1 MRILLYRAVV
11 LDVTARRISLSNL
24 GVDEQRIVK
33 KCREI
38 ACESILTMEAQWCP
52 NKISG
57 WNAVWLLFQACL
69 VPLMALAV
77 EPVESEEYQ
86 EWKTRVRTGISLC
99 EEIGSWS
106 LDGRKIKSVL
116 EQLF

>member
-1 MRILLYRAVV
+1 
-11 LDVTARRISLSNL
+11 
-24 GVDEQRIVK
+24 
-33 KCREI
+33 
-38 ACESILTMEAQWCP
+38 MEAQWRP

-57 WNAVWLLFQACL
+57 WNAVWFLFQACL

-86 EWKTRVRTGISLC
+86 EWKTRVRTGISVC
-99 EEIGSWS
+99 EEMGSWS
-106 LDGRKIKSVL
+106 LDGRKTKSVL